1 MSSNLSEQ
9 QQQTIVSDENNEE
22 SKKGDTVH
30 FYSKKTS
37 IEGSNPSAKSYITS
51 TNNDTTI
58 ESSTHNSIM
67 KSKPNKP
74 NMYGRETVVDEG
86 NPLSHH
92 TNRLA
97 SNSTSSNKHFSDPSP
112 SSRIHV
118 ENIQD
123 CVPIN
128 KVQLKAF
135 IKKIDSEE

>member
-1 MSSNLSEQ
+1 MSSIASEQ
-9 QQQTIVSDENNEE
+9 QPIINNHNENNEE
-22 SKKGDTVH
+22 SKRDDTEH

-37 IEGSNPSAKSYITS
+37 IGGSNPSAKSLQPI
-51 TNNDTTI
+51 NNDNSI
-58 ESSTHNSIM
+58 ESSTNNSIM
-67 KSKPNKP
+67 KSKPDKP

-92 TNRLA
+92 THRLT
-97 SNSTSSNKHFSDPSP
+97 SNNTSSNKHISDPFP